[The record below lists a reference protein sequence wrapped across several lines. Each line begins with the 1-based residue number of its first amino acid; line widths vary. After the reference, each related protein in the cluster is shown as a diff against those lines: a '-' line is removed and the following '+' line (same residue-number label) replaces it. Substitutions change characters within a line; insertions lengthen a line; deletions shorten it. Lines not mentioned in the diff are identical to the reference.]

1 MMNYTDEPHGIFF
14 LIDNKSFYASVESIE
29 RGLNPLQ
36 SILVVMSEQ
45 ANTNGGLVLA
55 TSPKAKKLFGIRNV
69 DRWRD
74 LPHDQRLLIVPPRM
88 NLYIRKSLAIN
99 QIFTHFAAENDI
111 YPYSIDESILD
122 MTHSWQLFGQTP
134 QQAARCI
141 QLAVRQQLGLYTTVG
156 IGENPLQ
163 AKLALD
169 LFAKHS
175 PELIGT
181 LTYQT
186 FTKHVW
192 PITDLTSVWSIGKQT
207 AARLN
212 HLGIHQIK
220 SLALA
225 DPFELQKEF
234 GIIGTQLF
242 ALAWGIDRS
251 QLQESLPIKHHSL
264 ENSQVLPRDYTDQ
277 AEIEIV
283 IREIG
288 QQVASRLRHRHLVTS
303 CLHLGIGFSLTA
315 KTDHPG
321 FAHELKVSATDDTFE
336 INRQLLFIFRRY
348 WQYEPLRQIR
358 IGLSQLSPK
367 TGDQLSL
374 FTPPEKQIKKVMF
387 NQVIDQIRDRFGT
400 SAIMYANSLG
410 HGGTFRQ
417 RIGLVGG
424 HNGGNSFE

>member
-1 MMNYTDEPHGIFF
+1 MNYTDEPHGIFF

-55 TSPKAKKLFGIRNV
+55 TSPQAKKLFGIRNV

-74 LPHDQRLLIVPPRM
+74 LPQDQRLLIVPPRM
-88 NLYIRKSLAIN
+88 NLYIQKSLAIN
-99 QIFTHFAAENDI
+99 QIFTHFTAENDI

-122 MTHSWQLFGQTP
+122 MTHSWQLFGRTP
-134 QQAARCI
+134 QQAARRI
-141 QLAVRQQLGLYTTVG
+141 QLAVRRRLGLYTTVG
-156 IGENPLQ
+156 IGENPIQ

-175 PELIGT
+175 PELISE
-181 LTYQT
+181 LTYQN
-186 FTKHVW
+186 FTERVW

-207 AARLN
+207 AAHLK

-220 SLALA
+220 DLALT

-251 QLQESLPIKHHSL
+251 QLQENLPVKHRSL

-277 AEIEIV
+277 AEIEVV

-303 CLHLGIGFSLTA
+303 CIHLGIGFSLTA
-315 KTDHPG
+315 KTNRPG
-321 FAHELKVSATDDTFE
+321 FAHELKIPATDDTFE
-336 INRQLLFIFRRY
+336 INRQLLFIFHSY
-348 WQYEPLRQIR
+348 WHYEPLRR
-358 IGLSQLSPK
+358 IGISLSQLSPK
-367 TGDQLSL
+367 TGDQLNL
-374 FTPPEKQIKKVMF
+374 FTPSEKQIKKVMF

-400 SAIMYANSLG
+400 SAIMYANSLVN
-410 HGGTFRQ
+410 GGTFRQ